1 MGFTC
6 GLVGL
11 PNVGKSTI
19 FNALT
24 HAGAESANYAFTTIE
39 PNNGMVAVPDP
50 RLDAI
55 EKLVTAEKNVR
66 TTLQFVDIAG
76 LVKGASKGEGLG
88 NKFLGHIRE
97 VDAIAHVVRCF
108 EDDNIPHVS
117 NKVDPL
123 SDIEVIHTELMIADM
138 ETLERRSTKTAK
150 IAKSGNKEARFEM
163 GLIEKLLKI
172 LNAGQPARTLET
184 QSEEEARFVKSLTL
198 ITSKPVLY
206 VCNIADPS
214 ESENEHVLAVRK
226 LATEE
231 GAGVVA
237 LVGKLEQEI
246 MEMED
251 PEEQKMFLEEMGFKE
266 TGLDRMIHAGYQLLD
281 LVTYFTVGEK
291 ENRAWT
297 LKKNSKAPQAA
308 GVIHSDFEKGFI
320 RAEIYNFDDLVQYK
334 SEAAVKEA
342 GKLRIE
348 GKDYIFQDGD
358 IAHFRFNV

>member
-24 HAGAESANYAFTTIE
+24 SAGAESGNYAFTTIE
-39 PNNGMVAVPDP
+39 PNNGMVAVPDA
-50 RLDAI
+50 RLDMI
-55 EKLVTAEKNVR
+55 DKLVPAEKTVR

-138 ETLERRSTKTAK
+138 ETLERRNFKVAK
-150 IAKSGNKEARFEM
+150 LAKSGNKEARFEV
-163 GLIEKLLKI
+163 GITEQLLKI
-172 LNAGQPARTLET
+172 LNVGQPARTLKIN
-184 QSEEEARFVKSLTL
+184 SEEEDQFVKSLNL
-198 ITSKPVLY
+198 ITAKPVLY
-206 VCNIADPS
+206 VCNIADPA
-214 ESENEHVLAVRK
+214 ESDNQHVTTVRK
-226 LATEE
+226 YAADE

-251 PEEQKMFLEEMGFKE
+251 PEEQKMFLEEMGFQE

-281 LVTYFTVGEK
+281 LVTFFTVGGK

-297 LKKNSKAPQAA
+297 LKKDSKAPQAA

-320 RAEIYNFDDLVQYK
+320 RAEIYNYDDLLEFK
-334 SEAAVKEA
+334 SEQAIKDT
-342 GKLRIE
+342 GKLRVE
-348 GKDYIFQDGD
+348 GKTYVMKDGD

>member
-6 GLVGL
+6 GLIGL

-39 PNNGMVAVPDP
+39 PNNGMVAVPDR
-50 RLDAI
+50 RLDVI
-55 EKLVTAEKNVR
+55 DKLNPAQKTIR

-138 ETLERRSTKTAK
+138 ESLERRSLKMAK
-150 IAKSGNKEARFEM
+150 LAKSGNKEARFEM
-163 GLIEKLLKI
+163 GMIEQLLKI
-172 LNAGQPARTLET
+172 LNAGQPARALET
-184 QSEEEARFVKSLTL
+184 HNEEETRFVKSLNL
-198 ITSKPVLY
+198 ITAKPVLY
-206 VCNIADPS
+206 VCNIADPL
-214 ESENEHVLAVRK
+214 EMENEHVTAVRK
-226 LATEE
+226 HAKAE

-251 PEEQKMFLEEMGFKE
+251 PEEQKMFLEEMGFRE
-266 TGLDRMIHAGYQLLD
+266 TGLNRMIHAGYQLLD
-281 LVTYFTVGEK
+281 LVTYFTIGEK

-297 LKKNSKAPQAA
+297 VKKNSKAPQAA

-320 RAEIYNFDDLVQYK
+320 RAEVYNYEDLVKYK
-334 SEAAVKEA
+334 SEAAVKDA

>member
-50 RLDAI
+50 RLDEI
-55 EKLVTAEKNVR
+55 DKLITAEKTIR

-97 VDAIAHVVRCF
+97 VDAVAHVVRCF
-108 EDDNIPHVS
+108 VDDNIPHVS
-117 NKVDPL
+117 NRVDPQ

-138 ETLERRSTKTAK
+138 ETLERRGLKLGK
-150 IAKSGNKEARFEM
+150 LAKSGNKEARFELAM
-163 GLIEKLLKI
+163 IEKLSEI

-184 QSEEEARFVKSLTL
+184 HTEEETAFVKSLNL
-198 ITSKPVLY
+198 ITAKPVLY

-214 ESENEHVLAVRK
+214 EMENEHVATVRRH
-226 LATEE
+226 AADE
-231 GAGVVA
+231 GAGVVV

-251 PEEQKMFLEEMGFKE
+251 PEEQKMFLDEMGFQE
-266 TGLDRMIHAGYQLLD
+266 TGLDRMIHAGYNLLD
-281 LVTYFTVGEK
+281 LVTFFTVGGK

-297 LKKNSKAPQAA
+297 LRKNSRAPQAA

-320 RAEIYNFDDLVQYK
+320 RAEIYNYDDLIEYK
-334 SEAAVKEA
+334 SESGVKEA

-348 GKDYIFQDGD
+348 GKDYIVQDGD

>member
-39 PNNGMVAVPDP
+39 PNNGMVAVPDA
-50 RLDAI
+50 RLDTI
-55 EKLVTAEKNVR
+55 DKLIQAEKTIR

-76 LVKGASKGEGLG
+76 LVKGASRGEGLG

-117 NKVDPL
+117 NKVDPH

-138 ETLERRSTKTAK
+138 ETLERRSVKLAK
-150 IAKSGNKEARFEM
+150 IAKSGNREARFEM
-163 GLIEKLLKI
+163 GIIEQLLKI

-184 QSEEEARFVKSLTL
+184 HTEEEARFVKSLTL
-198 ITSKPVLY
+198 ITAKPVLY
-206 VCNIADPS
+206 ICNIADPS
-214 ESENEHVLAVRK
+214 ESENQHVATVRRH
-226 LATEE
+226 AEE
-231 GAGVVA
+231 ESAGVVA

-251 PEEQKMFLEEMGFKE
+251 PEEQKMFLEEMGFQE

-281 LVTYFTVGEK
+281 LVTFFTVGGK

-320 RAEIYNFDDLVQYK
+320 RAEVYNIDDLVKYK
-334 SEAAVKEA
+334 SENAVKEA

-348 GKDYIFQDGD
+348 GKDYVFQDGD
-358 IAHFRFNV
+358 ITHFRFNV

>member
-24 HAGAESANYAFTTIE
+24 HAGAESANHAFTTIE

-50 RLDAI
+50 RLDVI
-55 EKLVTAEKNVR
+55 SQLVTAKVTVR

-108 EDDNIPHVS
+108 EDENIPHVS

-123 SDIEVIHTELMIADM
+123 SDIEVIQTELMISDM
-138 ETLERRSTKTAK
+138 ENLERRILKIAK
-150 IAKSGNKEARFEM
+150 LAKSGNKEASFELRM
-163 GLIEKLLKI
+163 IEQLLKI
-172 LNAGQPARTLET
+172 LGDGKPARTLET
-184 QSEEEARFVKSLTL
+184 HSEDEARFVKSLNL
-198 ITSKPVLY
+198 ITAKPVLY

-214 ESENEHVLAVRK
+214 ESENAHVLAVRK
-226 LATEE
+226 HAAEE
-231 GAGVVA
+231 GAGVVS

-251 PEEQKMFLEEMGFKE
+251 PEEQKMFLEELGFQE

-297 LKKNSKAPQAA
+297 LRKNSKAPQAA

-320 RAEIYNFDDLVQYK
+320 RAEVYNYDDLVKYK

-348 GKDYIFQDGD
+348 GKDYVFQDGD

>member
-50 RLDAI
+50 RLDVI
-55 EKLVTAEKNVR
+55 EKLVTAEKNIR

-108 EDDNIPHVS
+108 EDENIPHVS
-117 NKVDPL
+117 NKVDPI
-123 SDIEVIHTELMIADM
+123 SDIEVIHTELMISDM
-138 ETLERRSTKTAK
+138 ENLERRSLKIAK
-150 IAKSGNKEARFEM
+150 LAKSGNKEARFELGM
-163 GLIEKLLKI
+163 IEQLLKV
-172 LNAGQPARTLET
+172 LNDGQPARTLET
-184 QSEEEARFVKSLTL
+184 HGEEETKFVKSLNL
-198 ITSKPVLY
+198 ITAKPVLY

-214 ESENEHVLAVRK
+214 ESENEHVKAVRK
-226 LATEE
+226 HAEEE

-251 PEEQKMFLEEMGFKE
+251 PEEQKMFLEEMGFQE

-297 LKKNSKAPQAA
+297 LRKNSKAPQAA

-320 RAEIYNFDDLVQYK
+320 RAEVYNYEDLVKYK

-348 GKDYIFQDGD
+348 GKDYVFQDGD

>member
-50 RLDAI
+50 RLDVI
-55 EKLVTAEKNVR
+55 SQLVTAKVTVR

-138 ETLERRSTKTAK
+138 ESLERRSFKQAK
-150 IAKSGNKEARFEM
+150 LAKSGNKEAQFEM
-163 GLIEKLLKI
+163 RLIEQLLKI
-172 LNAGQPARTLET
+172 LNDGQPARILET
-184 QSEEEARFVKSLTL
+184 QSEEETKFVKSLNL
-198 ITSKPVLY
+198 ITAKPVLY
-206 VCNIADPS
+206 VCNVADPS
-214 ESENEHVLAVRK
+214 ESENAHVTAVRNLAV
-226 LATEE
+226 EE
-231 GAGVVA
+231 GAVVVA

-320 RAEIYNFDDLVQYK
+320 RAEVYNYDDLVQYK
-334 SEAAVKEA
+334 SESAVKEA
-342 GKLRIE
+342 GKLRVE
-348 GKDYIFQDGD
+348 GKEYVFQDGD

>member
-24 HAGAESANYAFTTIE
+24 CAGAESANYAFTTIE

-55 EKLVTAEKNVR
+55 DKLIAAEKTIR
-66 TTLQFVDIAG
+66 ATLQFVDVAG

-97 VDAIAHVVRCF
+97 VDAVAHIVRCF

-117 NKVDPL
+117 GKVDPL
-123 SDIEVIHTELMIADM
+123 SDVEVINTELMIADM
-138 ETLERRSTKTAK
+138 ETLERRGLKLRK
-150 IAKSGNKEARFEM
+150 LAKSGNKEARFE
-163 GLIEKLLKI
+163 LAAIEKLSGI
-172 LNAGQPARTLET
+172 LNAGQPARALEA
-184 QSEEEARFVKSLTL
+184 SAEEETAFIKSLTL
-198 ITSKPVLY
+198 ITAKPVLY

-214 ESENEHVLAVRK
+214 EAENEHVAAVRRR
-226 LATEE
+226 AADED
-231 GAGVVA
+231 AGVVVLA
-237 LVGKLEQEI
+237 GKLEREI

-251 PEEQKMFLEEMGFKE
+251 PEERQLFTEEMGFQK
-266 TGLDRMIHAGYQLLD
+266 TGLDRMIHAGYSLLD
-281 LVTYFTVGEK
+281 LITFFTVGGK

-297 LKKNSKAPQAA
+297 LKKNSTAPQAA

-320 RAEIYNFDDLVQYK
+320 RAEIYHYDDLVEYK
-334 SEAAVKEA
+334 SESAVKDA
-342 GKLRIE
+342 GKLRVE
-348 GKDYIFQDGD
+348 GKNYIMNDGD
-358 IAHFRFNV
+358 LAHFRFNV

>member
-50 RLDAI
+50 RLDVI
-55 EKLVTAEKNVR
+55 ESLVTAEKNIR

-108 EDDNIPHVS
+108 DDDNIPHVS

-123 SDIEVIHTELMIADM
+123 SDIEVIQTELMISDM
-138 ETLERRSTKTAK
+138 ENLERRHLKLAK
-150 IAKSGNKEARFEM
+150 LAKSGDKDARFAVGM
-163 GLIEKLLKI
+163 IEQLLKI
-172 LNAGQPARTLET
+172 LNAGQPARALKT
-184 QSEEEARFVKSLTL
+184 QSEEEDKFVKSLNL
-198 ITSKPVLY
+198 ITAKPVLY

-214 ESENEHVLAVRK
+214 EAENEHVTAVRK
-226 LATEE
+226 HAEEE

-251 PEEQKMFLEEMGFKE
+251 PEEQKMFLEELGFQE

-320 RAEIYNFDDLVQYK
+320 RAEVYNYDDLVKYK

-348 GKDYIFQDGD
+348 GKDYVFQDGD